1 MVYRNI
7 KREDFDET
15 LQSLGNDP
23 AILEHE
29 TQADHLQSKH
39 QAPRRNQI
47 SQSWPGLNALKESH
61 LSSLHP
67 GMLIV
72 GISFIAIL
80 VTLVYLT
87 IQVQELAELGQGE
100 ANQTAMKRELLTI
113 QSQMDELHSQAD
125 ENLEQMMG
133 FLEEIQ
139 SKRHISVKETKRS
152 AIPDP
157 DEVDLKKWRH
167 LGISKNKDGA
177 FVILHDGQQS
187 RLFTKHGFA
196 KPSWQITHFD
206 QSQVILQGPGGKQ
219 VVLISP

>member
-1 MVYRNI
+1 
-7 KREDFDET
+7 
-15 LQSLGNDP
+15 
-23 AILEHE
+23 
-29 TQADHLQSKH
+29 
-39 QAPRRNQI
+39 
-47 SQSWPGLNALKESH
+47 
-61 LSSLHP
+61 
-67 GMLIV
+67 MLIV

-139 SKRHISVKETKRS
+139 AKRHISVKETKRS